1 MTQTYG
7 FGNRPKG
14 SELEIH
20 GDPRII
26 PSSVHKAADLYSPV
40 FAEVLLS
47 TSIRT
52 KRHRVWVFNAAQMDP
67 SCTYTGRDGPGP
79 AGVCLDRLT
88 AWSGRNFHLS
98 LISHKCVCANGCL
111 DTEAGILR
119 VSHTQRVCE
128 TLLLS
133 CWLFSVVFNTH
144 FERPLRPCRVG
155 LRVKFSSV
163 DNGGCPCSTRELRSR
178 RSTN

>member
-14 SELEIH
+14 TDLEIH

-26 PSSVHKAADLYSPV
+26 PSSVHKAADLYSPM

-67 SCTYTGRDGPGP
+67 SCTYTGQDGPGP

-88 AWSGRNFHLS
+88 ALSGRNFHLS

-119 VSHTQRVCE
+119 VSHTQRVCVRH
-128 TLLLS
+128 
-133 CWLFSVVFNTH
+133 CC
-144 FERPLRPCRVG
+144 CRVG
-155 LRVKFSSV
+155 FSQWSLTPTLKDLFGLV
-163 DNGGCPCSTRELRSR
+163 VWGFVWNLALLTNGGVPVAH
-178 RSTN
+178 